1 MDGTVM
7 TEVYAGFYELIGGR
21 QYDLEDVLHR
31 IDVMYA
37 AGRLTDDER
46 TALYALAREN
56 AKAEYDCS
64 AEIESLWAAVRDI
77 RERLTALEGESRR
90 NPRSLR
96 RMAGVYSSPRGRM
109 TPITPAT
116 RSHTMGST
124 MSASC
129 LKMWLVHILRTS
141 TRRDGRK
148 LLTDI

>member
-56 AKAEYDCS
+56 AKAEYDYA
-64 AEIESLWAAVRDI
+64 AEIEAIWAAI
-77 RERLTALEGESRR
+77 RELQASVGESSGGSSGESDEWPAYQQPTGAHDAYYTGDKITYNGKRYICVMPE
-90 NPRSLR
+90 NVACTYPPDVYP
-96 RMAGVYSSPRGRM
+96 AGWQEV
-109 TPITPAT
+109 
-116 RSHTMGST
+116 
-124 MSASC
+124 
-129 LKMWLVHILRTS
+129 
-141 TRRDGRK
+141 
-148 LLTDI
+148 TD